1 MFERFTDEARR
12 VVVIAQEEARE
23 ARAGHIGPQ
32 HLLLALAIVAGPG
45 SDTLRAAGV
54 EMGPLRDAILTTGD
68 DLDPE
73 ALAALGIDLSAV
85 QEKAEAAFGAGALSG
100 RRHRREPNGHIP
112 FAPSAKKALEL
123 ALRAAVRR
131 GDRSITGRHLLL
143 GVLDV
148 ADATVTAALS
158 RLAVDP
164 AALRRRLEEDSD
176 AA

>member
-23 ARAGHIGPQ
+23 GRVDHIGPQ
-32 HLLLALAIVAGPG
+32 HLLVALAIVAGPG
-45 SDTLRAAGV
+45 SDALRATGV
-54 EMGPLRDAILTTGD
+54 EMGPLRDAVLATSDG
-68 DLDPE
+68 LDPE
-73 ALAALGIDLSAV
+73 ALAALGIDLAAV

-100 RRHRREPNGHIP
+100 RRHRRAPAGHIP
-112 FAPSAKKALEL
+112 FAPAAKKALEL
-123 ALRAAVRR
+123 SVRTAVRR

-148 ADATVTAALS
+148 ADPTVTAALS